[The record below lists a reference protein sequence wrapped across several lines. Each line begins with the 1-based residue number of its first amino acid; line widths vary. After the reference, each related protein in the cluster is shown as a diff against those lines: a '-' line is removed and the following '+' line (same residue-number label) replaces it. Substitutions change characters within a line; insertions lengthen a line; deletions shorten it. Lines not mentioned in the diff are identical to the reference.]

1 MSSSEKSKKSVDK
14 FINIE
19 KERKTSKSKEKVK
32 LNNNNDIN
40 FENSKNSDYKND
52 NLSEKIISLNENNNI
67 NIIEKDKSY
76 TENQI
81 KELIDEGVISIE
93 KKETQ
98 SENVF
103 DINNIKEMN
112 YEKMFKKIIE
122 LNRALKKLQIDK
134 YRLKNEK
141 NIFLNGFN
149 ENSEKRNDIGKDLNF
164 LKNYNYSND
173 DNFSD
178 NRKYLCNTYNKEQLL
193 KQYEE
198 DLNFF
203 NEILLE
209 FNNEN

>member
-19 KERKTSKSKEKVK
+19 KERKTNKSKEKVK

-81 KELIDEGVISIE
+81 KELIDEGMISIE
-93 KKETQ
+93 KKESQ

-103 DINNIKEMN
+103 DINNIKEMD

-178 NRKYLCNTYNKEQLL
+178 NRKYLCNTYNKEKLL

-203 NEILLE
+203 NELLLD
-209 FNNEN
+209 FNKEN

>member
-19 KERKTSKSKEKVK
+19 KERKTNKSKEKVK

-40 FENSKNSDYKND
+40 FETSKNSDYKND

-67 NIIEKDKSY
+67 NIIEKDKNY

-103 DINNIKEMN
+103 DINNIKEMD

-178 NRKYLCNTYNKEQLL
+178 NRKYLCNTYNKEKLL

-203 NEILLE
+203 NELLLD
-209 FNNEN
+209 FNKEN

>member
-19 KERKTSKSKEKVK
+19 KERKTNKSKEKVK

-40 FENSKNSDYKND
+40 FETSNNNDYKND

-67 NIIEKDKSY
+67 NIIEKDKNY

-103 DINNIKEMN
+103 DINNIKEMD

-178 NRKYLCNTYNKEQLL
+178 NRKYLCNTYNKEKLL

>member
-1 MSSSEKSKKSVDK
+1 M
-14 FINIE
+14 
-19 KERKTSKSKEKVK
+19 
-32 LNNNNDIN
+32 
-40 FENSKNSDYKND
+40 
-52 NLSEKIISLNENNNI
+52 ISLDK
-67 NIIEKDKSY
+67 KD
-76 TENQI
+76 NQ
-81 KELIDEGVISIE
+81 EESF
-93 KKETQ
+93 
-98 SENVF
+98 F

-122 LNRALKKLQIDK
+122 LNRALKRQHLDK

-149 ENSEKRNDIGKDLNF
+149 EKAEKRNDIGKDLNL

-178 NRKYLCNTYNKEQLL
+178 NRKYLCNTYNKEKLL

-203 NEILLE
+203 NELLLE
-209 FNNEN
+209 FNKEN

>member
-178 NRKYLCNTYNKEQLL
+178 NRKYLCNTYNKEKLL

-203 NEILLE
+203 NELLLD
-209 FNNEN
+209 FNKEN

>member
-19 KERKTSKSKEKVK
+19 KERKTNKSKEKVK

-40 FENSKNSDYKND
+40 FETSKNSDYKND

-67 NIIEKDKSY
+67 NIIDKNKSY

-103 DINNIKEMN
+103 DINNIKEMD

-149 ENSEKRNDIGKDLNF
+149 ENSEKRNNIGNDLNF

-178 NRKYLCNTYNKEQLL
+178 NRKYLCNTYNKEKLL

-203 NEILLE
+203 NELLLD
-209 FNNEN
+209 FNKEN

>member
-19 KERKTSKSKEKVK
+19 KERKTNKSKEKVK

-103 DINNIKEMN
+103 DINNIKEMD

-149 ENSEKRNDIGKDLNF
+149 ENSEKRNNIGNDLNF

-178 NRKYLCNTYNKEQLL
+178 NRKYLCNTYNKEKLL

-203 NEILLE
+203 NELLLD
-209 FNNEN
+209 FNKEN

>member
-19 KERKTSKSKEKVK
+19 KERKTNKSKEKVK

-103 DINNIKEMN
+103 DINNIKEMD

-149 ENSEKRNDIGKDLNF
+149 ENSEKRNDLGKDLNF

-178 NRKYLCNTYNKEQLL
+178 NRKYLCNTYNKEKLL

-203 NEILLE
+203 NELLLD
-209 FNNEN
+209 FNKEN

>member
-19 KERKTSKSKEKVK
+19 KERKTNKSKEKVK

-67 NIIEKDKSY
+67 NIIENDKSY

-103 DINNIKEMN
+103 DINNIKEMD

-149 ENSEKRNDIGKDLNF
+149 
-164 LKNYNYSND
+164 
-173 DNFSD
+173 
-178 NRKYLCNTYNKEQLL
+178 
-193 KQYEE
+193 
-198 DLNFF
+198 
-203 NEILLE
+203 IL
-209 FNNEN
+209 FK

>member
-1 MSSSEKSKKSVDK
+1 MSSSEKSKKIVDK

-19 KERKTSKSKEKVK
+19 KEKKNNKIMEKDN
-32 LNNNNDIN
+32 LNNNDDIN
-40 FENSKNSDYKND
+40 FENSKNSEYRNENLIEKN
-52 NLSEKIISLNENNNI
+52 SSQNENNNI
-67 NIIEKDKSY
+67 NIIETEKSY
-76 TENQI
+76 NDNQI

-93 KKETQ
+93 KKENQ
-98 SENVF
+98 EESAF

-112 YEKMFKKIIE
+112 YEKMFTKIIE
-122 LNRALKKLQIDK
+122 LNRALKRLHMDK

-149 ENSEKRNDIGKDLNF
+149 ENAEKRNDIDKDLNF

-178 NRKYLCNTYNKEQLL
+178 NRKYLCNTYNKEKLL

-203 NEILLE
+203 NELLLE

>member
-1 MSSSEKSKKSVDK
+1 MSSSEKSKKIVDK

-19 KERKTSKSKEKVK
+19 KEKKNNKIMEKDN
-32 LNNNNDIN
+32 LNNNDDIS
-40 FENSKNSDYKND
+40 FENSKNSEYKND
-52 NLSEKIISLNENNNI
+52 NLIEKNTSHNENNNI
-67 NIIEKDKSY
+67 NIIETEKSY
-76 TENQI
+76 NDNQI

-93 KKETQ
+93 KKENQ
-98 SENVF
+98 EKSAF

-112 YEKMFKKIIE
+112 YEKMFTKIIE
-122 LNRALKKLQIDK
+122 LNRALKRLHMDK

-149 ENSEKRNDIGKDLNF
+149 ENAEKRNDIDKDLNF

-178 NRKYLCNTYNKEQLL
+178 NRKYLCNTYNKEKLL

-203 NEILLE
+203 NELLLE

>member
-19 KERKTSKSKEKVK
+19 KERKTNKSKEKVK

-40 FENSKNSDYKND
+40 SENSKNSDYKND

-67 NIIEKDKSY
+67 NIIDKNKSY

-103 DINNIKEMN
+103 DINNIKEMD

-178 NRKYLCNTYNKEQLL
+178 NRKYLCNTYNKEKLL

-203 NEILLE
+203 NELLLD
-209 FNNEN
+209 FNKEN

>member
-1 MSSSEKSKKSVDK
+1 MSSSEKSKKIVDK

-19 KERKTSKSKEKVK
+19 KEKKNNKIMEKDN
-32 LNNNNDIN
+32 LNNNDDIN
-40 FENSKNSDYKND
+40 FENSKNSEYKND
-52 NLSEKIISLNENNNI
+52 NLIEKNTSHNENNNI
-67 NIIEKDKSY
+67 NIIETEKSY
-76 TENQI
+76 NDNQI

-93 KKETQ
+93 KKENQ
-98 SENVF
+98 EESAF

-112 YEKMFKKIIE
+112 YEKMFTKIIE
-122 LNRALKKLQIDK
+122 LNRALKRLHMDK

-149 ENSEKRNDIGKDLNF
+149 ENAEKRNDIDKDLNF

-178 NRKYLCNTYNKEQLL
+178 NRKYLCNTYNKEKLL

-203 NEILLE
+203 NELLLE

>member
-1 MSSSEKSKKSVDK
+1 MSSSEKSKKIVDK

-19 KERKTSKSKEKVK
+19 KEKKNNKIMEKDN
-32 LNNNNDIN
+32 LNNNDDIN
-40 FENSKNSDYKND
+40 FENSKNSEYRNENLIEKN
-52 NLSEKIISLNENNNI
+52 SSQNENNNI
-67 NIIEKDKSY
+67 NIIETEKSY
-76 TENQI
+76 NDNQI

-93 KKETQ
+93 KKENQ
-98 SENVF
+98 EESAF

-112 YEKMFKKIIE
+112 YEKMFTKIIE
-122 LNRALKKLQIDK
+122 LNRALKRLHMDK

-178 NRKYLCNTYNKEQLL
+178 NRKYLCNTYNKEKLL

-203 NEILLE
+203 NELLLD
-209 FNNEN
+209 FNKEN

>member
-19 KERKTSKSKEKVK
+19 KERKTNKSKEKVK

-81 KELIDEGVISIE
+81 KELIDEGMISIE
-93 KKETQ
+93 KKDSQ
-98 SENVF
+98 SENIF
-103 DINNIKEMN
+103 DINNIKEMD

-178 NRKYLCNTYNKEQLL
+178 NRKYLCNTYNKEKLL

-203 NEILLE
+203 NELLLD
-209 FNNEN
+209 FNKEN

>member
-19 KERKTSKSKEKVK
+19 KERKTNKSKEKVK

-103 DINNIKEMN
+103 DINNIKEMD

-178 NRKYLCNTYNKEQLL
+178 NRKYLCNTYNKEKLL

-203 NEILLE
+203 NELLLD
-209 FNNEN
+209 FNKEN

>member
-19 KERKTSKSKEKVK
+19 KERKTNKSKEKVK

-103 DINNIKEMN
+103 DINNIKEMD

-178 NRKYLCNTYNKEQLL
+178 NRKYLCNTYNKEKLL

>member
-19 KERKTSKSKEKVK
+19 KERKTNKSKEKVK

-67 NIIEKDKSY
+67 NIIENDKSY

-103 DINNIKEMN
+103 DINNIKEMD

-178 NRKYLCNTYNKEQLL
+178 NRKYLCNTYNKEKLL

-203 NEILLE
+203 NELLLD
-209 FNNEN
+209 FNKEN

>member
-19 KERKTSKSKEKVK
+19 KERKTNKSKEKVK

-40 FENSKNSDYKND
+40 FETSKNSDYKND

-67 NIIEKDKSY
+67 NIIDKNKSY

-81 KELIDEGVISIE
+81 KELIDEGVISID
-93 KKETQ
+93 KKDSQ
-98 SENVF
+98 NENIF
-103 DINNIKEMN
+103 DINNIKEMD

-178 NRKYLCNTYNKEQLL
+178 NRKYLCNTYNKEKLL

-203 NEILLE
+203 NELLLD
-209 FNNEN
+209 FNKEN

>member
-1 MSSSEKSKKSVDK
+1 MSSSENSKKIVDK

-19 KERKTSKSKEKVK
+19 NENKTNNILEKVK
-32 LNNNNDIN
+32 
-40 FENSKNSDYKND
+40 YKND
-52 NLSEKIISLNENNNI
+52 ILSENNISQNENNNI
-67 NIIEKDKSY
+67 NIIEIEKSCNN
-76 TENQI
+76 NQI

-93 KKETQ
+93 KKE
-98 SENVF
+98 SLEDSVF

-112 YEKMFKKIIE
+112 YEKMFTKIIE
-122 LNRALKKLQIDK
+122 LNRALKRLHMDK

-149 ENSEKRNDIGKDLNF
+149 ENAEKRNDIGKDLNF

-178 NRKYLCNTYNKEQLL
+178 NRKYLCNTYNKEKLL

-203 NEILLE
+203 NELLLE

>member
-19 KERKTSKSKEKVK
+19 KERKTNKSKEKVK

-98 SENVF
+98 SEKVF
-103 DINNIKEMN
+103 DINNIKEMD

-178 NRKYLCNTYNKEQLL
+178 NRKYLCNTYNKEKLL

>member
-19 KERKTSKSKEKVK
+19 KERKTNKSKEKVK

-52 NLSEKIISLNENNNI
+52 NLYEKIISLNENNNI
-67 NIIEKDKSY
+67 NIIEKDKNY

-98 SENVF
+98 SENIF
-103 DINNIKEMN
+103 DINNIKEMD

-178 NRKYLCNTYNKEQLL
+178 NRKYLCNTYNKEKLL

-203 NEILLE
+203 NELLLD
-209 FNNEN
+209 FNKEN

>member
-19 KERKTSKSKEKVK
+19 KERKTNKSKEKVK

-52 NLSEKIISLNENNNI
+52 NLSEKIISLNENNNM
-67 NIIEKDKSY
+67 NIIDKNKSY
-76 TENQI
+76 TGNQI
-81 KELIDEGVISIE
+81 KELIDEGVISID
-93 KKETQ
+93 KKDSQ
-98 SENVF
+98 NENIF
-103 DINNIKEMN
+103 DINNIKEMD

-149 ENSEKRNDIGKDLNF
+149 ENSEKRNNIGNDLNF

-178 NRKYLCNTYNKEQLL
+178 NRKYLCNTYNKEKLL

-203 NEILLE
+203 NELLLD
-209 FNNEN
+209 FNKEN

>member
-19 KERKTSKSKEKVK
+19 KERKTNKSKEKVK
-32 LNNNNDIN
+32 LNNNNNIN
-40 FENSKNSDYKND
+40 FETSKNSDYKND

-67 NIIEKDKSY
+67 NIIDKNKSY

-103 DINNIKEMN
+103 DINNIKEMD

-149 ENSEKRNDIGKDLNF
+149 ENSEKRNDLGKDLNF

-178 NRKYLCNTYNKEQLL
+178 NRKYLCNTYNKEKLL

-203 NEILLE
+203 NELLLD
-209 FNNEN
+209 FNKEN

>member
-1 MSSSEKSKKSVDK
+1 MSSSEKSKKIVDK

-19 KERKTSKSKEKVK
+19 KEKKNNKIMEKDN
-32 LNNNNDIN
+32 LNNNDDIS
-40 FENSKNSDYKND
+40 FENSKNSEYKND
-52 NLSEKIISLNENNNI
+52 NLIEKNTSHNENNNI
-67 NIIEKDKSY
+67 NIIETEKSY
-76 TENQI
+76 NDNQI

-93 KKETQ
+93 KKENQ
-98 SENVF
+98 EESAF

-112 YEKMFKKIIE
+112 YEKMFTKIIE
-122 LNRALKKLQIDK
+122 LNRALKRLHMDK

-149 ENSEKRNDIGKDLNF
+149 ENAEKRNDIDKDLNF

-178 NRKYLCNTYNKEQLL
+178 NRKYLCNTYNKEKLL

-203 NEILLE
+203 NELLLE

>member
-19 KERKTSKSKEKVK
+19 KERKTNKSKEKVK

-103 DINNIKEMN
+103 DINNIKEMD

-149 ENSEKRNDIGKDLNF
+149 ENAEKRNDIDKDLNF

-178 NRKYLCNTYNKEQLL
+178 NRKYLCNTYNKEKLL

-203 NEILLE
+203 NELLLE

>member
-1 MSSSEKSKKSVDK
+1 MSSSEKSKKIVDK

-19 KERKTSKSKEKVK
+19 KEKKTNKIMEKVK
-32 LNNNNDIN
+32 LNNN
-40 FENSKNSDYKND
+40 
-52 NLSEKIISLNENNNI
+52 I
-67 NIIEKDKSY
+67 NIIETEKSY
-76 TENQI
+76 NDNQI
-81 KELIDEGVISIE
+81 KELIDEGVISLD
-93 KKETQ
+93 KKDNQEE
-98 SENVF
+98 SFF

-112 YEKMFKKIIE
+112 YEKMFAKIIE
-122 LNRALKKLQIDK
+122 LNRALKRLHMDK

-149 ENSEKRNDIGKDLNF
+149 ENAEKRNDIGKDLNF

-178 NRKYLCNTYNKEQLL
+178 NRKYLCNTYNKEKLL

>member
-1 MSSSEKSKKSVDK
+1 MSSSEKSKKIVDK

-19 KERKTSKSKEKVK
+19 KEKKTNKIMEKVK

-40 FENSKNSDYKND
+40 IDSSKNSEYKND
-52 NLSEKIISLNENNNI
+52 NLSEKNISQNEYNNI
-67 NIIEKDKSY
+67 NIIDTEKSY
-76 TENQI
+76 NDNQI
-81 KELIDEGVISIE
+81 KELIDEGVISLD
-93 KKETQ
+93 KKDNQEE
-98 SENVF
+98 SFF

-112 YEKMFKKIIE
+112 YEKMFAKIIE
-122 LNRALKKLQIDK
+122 LNRALKRLHMDK

-149 ENSEKRNDIGKDLNF
+149 ENAEKRNDIGKDLNF

-178 NRKYLCNTYNKEQLL
+178 NRKYLCNTYNKEKLL

>member
-19 KERKTSKSKEKVK
+19 KERKTNKSKEKVK

-52 NLSEKIISLNENNNI
+52 NLYEKIISLNENNNI
-67 NIIEKDKSY
+67 NIIEKDKNY

-103 DINNIKEMN
+103 DINNIKEMD

-178 NRKYLCNTYNKEQLL
+178 NRKYLCNTYNKEKLL

-203 NEILLE
+203 NELLLD
-209 FNNEN
+209 FNKEN